1 MLIPSAADA
10 NHKAWMYRL
19 LTVVADDMLLS
30 SNLFFKGGT
39 CAAMRGF
46 LDRFSVDLDFD
57 LAHESQMG
65 KIKSHLE
72 KSFDRLGLV
81 IHDQSKNYL
90 QYFLK
95 YESPPH
101 TRNTLKIDINFPIP
115 KNNEYEPVRF
125 NELDRIIRCQT
136 LETMFA
142 NKLIAVM
149 GRFQKNGSVAGR
161 DIFDIH
167 SFLIKG
173 YSFKSEI
180 IEELSG
186 KSVQKYIQELKVF
199 IEKHFSQTDID
210 EDLNHLLPAVQFR
223 RMRKVLKQ
231 EVLAFLPY

>member
-1 MLIPSAADA
+1 MLIPSPADA
-10 NHKAWMYRL
+10 NHKAWMYRV
-19 LTVVADDMLLS
+19 LTAMADDMSLS
-30 SNLFFKGGT
+30 SILFFKGGT

-57 LAHESQMG
+57 LTDESQLRMA
-65 KIKSHLE
+65 KKHLE
-72 KSFDRLGLV
+72 KIFGRLGLV

-101 TRNTLKIDINFPIP
+101 MRNTLKIDINFPVP
-115 KNNEYEPVRF
+115 ESNEYEPVRF

-136 LETMFA
+136 IETMFA
-142 NKLIAVM
+142 NKLIAVTS
-149 GRFQKNGSVAGR
+149 RFQKNGSVAGR
-161 DIFDIH
+161 DLFDIH

-173 YSFKSEI
+173 YAYKSEI

-186 KSVQKYIQELKVF
+186 KSVHEYLRELKIF

-210 EDLNHLLPAVQFR
+210 EDLNHLLPADQFR
-223 RMRKVLKQ
+223 KMRKVLKQ
-231 EVLAFLPY
+231 EVLALL